1 MAIIVNKYPVGVQTV
16 LPQVALWGRGFCAR
30 DVSAA
35 QEHVPQNDHF
45 SLCKQKKTLVLLVAD
60 LRVIVFV
67 FPDSQKDDDHQ

>member
-1 MAIIVNKYPVGVQTV
+1 MAIIVNKYPVGIQTV

-30 DVSAA
+30 DVFAA

-45 SLCKQKKTLVLLVAD
+45 SLCTPPLVRLVAE